1 MFEKFFDEVSDIPH
15 LIWIGIVLMSAFI
28 SHRLVKIT
36 INKSIKLWSE
46 RLKLNPTKFRF
57 MQHFLVFMIYFT
69 AVILIGSSIP
79 TIQSAIVSLL
89 AGAGIAAAAI
99 AFASQQ
105 AIANTINGLF
115 IVFFEPFRVN
125 DRIRVSGSGNNDFF
139 GIVEDITMR
148 HTVIRDFENNRIV
161 IPNSVIGNA
170 VISNLTIEDERVFR
184 RLFFR
189 VSLDADIEKAKTII
203 HDICFKH
210 PYRIDT
216 RTEED
221 KKNNFPEVP
230 VRVFTF
236 DDKGITLE
244 AFASAGNPSNAYLMA
259 CEIYEEVLKSFQEN
273 GIPLVKA
280 LI

>member
-1 MFEKFFDEVSDIPH
+1 MFEKFLEEVSDIPH
-15 LIWIGIVLMSAFI
+15 LIWIGIVLISAFV
-28 SHRLVKIT
+28 SHRLVNIA
-36 INKSIKLWSE
+36 ISKSIKLWSE

-69 AVILIGSSIP
+69 AIILIGSSIP
-79 TIQSAIVSLL
+79 TIHSAIISLL
-89 AGAGIAAAAI
+89 AGAGIAAAAL

-105 AIANTINGLF
+105 AIANMINGLF

-125 DRIRVSGSGNNDFF
+125 DRIRISGSGSNDFM
-139 GIVEDITMR
+139 GVVEDITMR

-189 VSLDADIEKAKTII
+189 VSLDADIQKAKQII
-203 HDICFKH
+203 HDICYKH
-210 PYRIDT
+210 PLRIDT

-221 KKNNFPEVP
+221 KKNFVPEVP

-236 DDKGITLE
+236 DDKGITIE
-244 AFASAGNPSNAYLMA
+244 AYASAANPSNAYIMA
-259 CEIYEEVLKSFQEN
+259 CEIYEEVLIQFQQE